1 MNAKK
6 ITLIF
11 RIAIIAIGICGLLIC
26 ALWYPFSIS
35 LTTMGTS
42 NATPT
47 AEQSVRIWV
56 QLVFYWVVSVPCFL
70 ILVFTWKVSSA
81 LKKEELFS
89 KKIVRLINLEISTL
103 LIDLLVFLIG
113 NIVFILLK
121 WNDFAIV
128 YFMITIIGLVVVSFF
143 WIALY
148 VIKRGI
154 EMQEEIEGTI

>member
-1 MNAKK
+1 MNTKR
-6 ITLIF
+6 ITIIF
-11 RIAIIAIGICGLLIC
+11 RIAIIAIGLCGLLIC

-35 LTTMGTS
+35 LTTMGIST
-42 NATPT
+42 ATPT
-47 AEQSVRIWV
+47 TEQSIRIWT
-56 QLVFYWVVSVPCFL
+56 QLVFYWAVSVPCFL
-70 ILVFTWKVSSA
+70 ILIFTWKVSSA
-81 LKKEELFS
+81 LKKGELFS
-89 KKIVRLINLEISTL
+89 NKIVRLINLEISML

-128 YFMITIIGLVVVSFF
+128 YFMITVIGLVVVSLF

>member
-1 MNAKK
+1 MNTKK

-56 QLVFYWVVSVPCFL
+56 QLAFYWIVSVPCFL
-70 ILVFTWKVSSA
+70 ILFFTWKISSA
-81 LKKEELFS
+81 ISKEELFS
-89 KKIVRLINLEISTL
+89 NKIVELIKLDIIIL

-113 NIVFILLK
+113 NIVFVLFK

-128 YFMITIIGLVVVSFF
+128 YFMITVVGLVVVSLF